1 MRPHFVE
8 ARRHQKMSK
17 SRVWG
22 NRNPHQDRDPAG
34 MAKSIKWISVLPGWI
49 LLFEKSNPLTIHI
62 VLYWKY
68 SVEKKKEIKLNIY
81 LFEIKTMLKKEY

>member
-8 ARRHQKMSK
+8 ARRHRKMSK
-17 SRVWG
+17 STVWG
-22 NRNPHQDRDPAG
+22 KRNPHQDLDPEG
-34 MAKSIKWISVLPGWI
+34 IAKSIKWISVLPGWI